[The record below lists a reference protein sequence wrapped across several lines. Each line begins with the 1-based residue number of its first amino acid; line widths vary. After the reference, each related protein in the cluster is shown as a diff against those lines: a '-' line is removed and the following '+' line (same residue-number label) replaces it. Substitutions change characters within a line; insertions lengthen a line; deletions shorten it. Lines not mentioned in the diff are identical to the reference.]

1 MKVYV
6 LDGASKI
13 EDSAIQ
19 WGWSQMPA
27 ERVARLKKMTTSK
40 GRMMHVAAFLL
51 LSYGLKEHQIDRKGI
66 MLAYKNGKPYLA
78 NRAIYFNISH
88 SHDAIACGI
97 SKDECGVDI
106 EKVRPVSDK
115 LLKRVCSQEE
125 REQIFS
131 ASNREEAFAEIW
143 AMKESYI
150 KLKGGSVIT
159 DLKKI
164 SDQIK
169 EEQAMVHVLKQQG
182 YGLCACSFQ
191 EKTAEKIIVTTQQI
205 QSFCLKEAML

>member
-6 LDGASKI
+6 LDSASKI

-27 ERVARLKKMTTSK
+27 ERVARVKKMTTSK

-66 MLAYKNGKPYLA
+66 VLAYKNGKPYLT

-88 SHDAIACGI
+88 SHDAVACGI

-125 REQIFS
+125 RGTNILSFESRGGFCGDMGNERVVYQI
-131 ASNREEAFAEIW
+131 
-143 AMKESYI
+143 
-150 KLKGGSVIT
+150 KGWQRDNGFKKSVI
-159 DLKKI
+159 K
-164 SDQIK
+164 
-169 EEQAMVHVLKQQG
+169 
-182 YGLCACSFQ
+182 
-191 EKTAEKIIVTTQQI
+191 
-205 QSFCLKEAML
+205 